1 MDFEKIYAKLPDS
14 IKYNNYIL
22 DFFLKIPKKLQNL
35 NKKSNQLN
43 SQNQLLDL
51 LFTSCDIKIK
61 GNLRNVQLLY
71 IELLRFVDN
80 VCKKHDIDYW
90 LEGGTLI
97 GAVRHGGFIPW
108 DDDIDLS
115 IMRKDYEKLIKVL
128 PEEISKYEYFKEN
141 CGLSLLIEN
150 QKNYFEGFRSVYDVD
165 DENGFLDDNK
175 FSFLQIAWLKPYVKI
190 DLFPKDYLL
199 EEKLESFKKDYVST
213 KYKFNQEVKN
223 GKKVF
228 WNEFNVVKKELG
240 LVNTKTK
247 YFADSID
254 VLQFKCPKDIKHTLE
269 VQFGKNFM
277 HIPNV
282 IENHSLVPF
291 IEHQFDSVDEMNEAF
306 SKSISYLKEIND
318 NFDFE

>member
-128 PEEISKYEYFKEN
+128 PEEISKY
-141 CGLSLLIEN
+141 GILIESAVFKRN
-150 QKNYFEGFRSVYDVD
+150 CLQTINTRKLTYEQKY
-165 DENGFLDDNK
+165 
-175 FSFLQIAWLKPYVKI
+175 A
-190 DLFPKDYLL
+190 
-199 EEKLESFKKDYVST
+199 
-213 KYKFNQEVKN
+213 
-223 GKKVF
+223 
-228 WNEFNVVKKELG
+228 VKK
-240 LVNTKTK
+240 
-247 YFADSID
+247 
-254 VLQFKCPKDIKHTLE
+254 
-269 VQFGKNFM
+269 
-277 HIPNV
+277 
-282 IENHSLVPF
+282 PF
-291 IEHQFDSVDEMNEAF
+291 DQI
-306 SKSISYLKEIND
+306 IKEINETIQITICT
-318 NFDFE
+318 FVRHR